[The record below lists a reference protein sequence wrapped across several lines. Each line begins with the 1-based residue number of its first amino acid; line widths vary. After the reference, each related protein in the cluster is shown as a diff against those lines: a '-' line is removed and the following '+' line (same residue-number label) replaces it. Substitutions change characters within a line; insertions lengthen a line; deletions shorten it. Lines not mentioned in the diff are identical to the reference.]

1 MPAQCS
7 GSAPSGNKASGV
19 SCAIPLEHSWEA
31 ARDSIPWSTRLAT
44 RLASRSSWSSSCFC
58 CVIVL
63 RAWSVVTGSHSSANL
78 PACLCKDASTT
89 LIVTILPPP
98 AHDRWGMQNRIPSP
112 NVNKIRPHRAAGGDM
127 LRRLAPSVRSP
138 PSGRVSRTISLH
150 PRNQSGPARPG
161 LCGPGRAGPG
171 RDFLVRPV
179 PESPNYWAST
189 LNVIYMH
196 LRSKTIFIYT
206 NRETNACIHKQKMHM
221 IITDRKHRAN
231 PTAGKYAKG

>member
-44 RLASRSSWSSSCFC
+44 RLASRSSSSSSCFC

-161 LCGPGRAGPG
+161 LCGPGRAGPRLFG
-171 RDFLVRPV
+171 PARPGK
-179 PESPNYWAST
+179 PELLGKHSKCDLYAST
-189 LNVIYMH
+189 KQNNIYMH
-196 LRSKTIFIYT
+196 EQRNKRMYT
-206 NRETNACIHKQKMHM
+206 QT
-221 IITDRKHRAN
+221 KHAHD
-231 PTAGKYAKG
+231 YH